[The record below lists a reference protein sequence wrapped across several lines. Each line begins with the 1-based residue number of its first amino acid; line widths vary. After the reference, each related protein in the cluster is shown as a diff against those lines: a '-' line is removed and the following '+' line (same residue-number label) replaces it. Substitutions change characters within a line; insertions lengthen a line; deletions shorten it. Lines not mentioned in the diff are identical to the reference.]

1 MQRAEDAG
9 WTVRAD
15 VPTEAALSPE
25 DLDGVAAIVIDAR
38 DATAVSSRADEGTDF
53 IEPLTAREHEVLE
66 QMAAGLSNRQIAD
79 VLGISEHTVKFHV
92 SAILGKLGVSSLG
105 CDPSWPE
112 ARIGDTVTDDHNTR
126 PDDDLLDA
134 YSRAVIG
141 VVERVGPAVVRV
153 DRLREARRSRR
164 TEGSGSGFIFTP
176 DGLILTNSHVVSGA
190 EHLNVTTADGRSHHA
205 DVLGDDPD
213 TDLALLRI
221 SASALPVVELGRS
234 ADLRAGQLVVAVGH
248 PLGFEHTVTT
258 GVISATGRSLRAR
271 TGRMMENIIQTDAAL
286 NPGNSGG
293 PLVTSAGK
301 VVGVNTAVIMGS
313 QGLSF
318 AVPIDTA
325 TFVVTAILQEGH
337 VRRAFLGIGGQNLRL
352 PRHLARAASVSAQ
365 TGVRVESVVPE
376 SPAGRA
382 GIQPGDVIIGFAST
396 PIASVDDLH
405 RVLSR
410 DAIDVAATLRIV
422 RGAARMDVPITPT
435 EVAA

>member
-1 MQRAEDAG
+1 M
-9 WTVRAD
+9 
-15 VPTEAALSPE
+15 
-25 DLDGVAAIVIDAR
+25 
-38 DATAVSSRADEGTDF
+38 
-53 IEPLTAREHEVLE
+53 
-66 QMAAGLSNRQIAD
+66 
-79 VLGISEHTVKFHV
+79 
-92 SAILGKLGVSSLG
+92 
-105 CDPSWPE
+105 
-112 ARIGDTVTDDHNTR
+112 
-126 PDDDLLDA
+126 DDDLLDA

-153 DRLREARRSRR
+153 DRLRESRR
-164 TEGSGSGFIFTP
+164 ARARSEGSGSGFVFTP

-190 EHLNVTTADGRSHHA
+190 EHLDVTTADGRSYHA

-213 TDLALLRI
+213 TDLAVLRI

-301 VVGVNTAVIMGS
+301 VVGVNTAVIMGT

-325 TFVVTAILQEGH
+325 TRVVTAILQEGH
-337 VRRAFLGIGGQNLRL
+337 VRRAFLGIGGQNTRL
-352 PRHLARAASVSAQ
+352 PRHLARVTAVASG
-365 TGVRVESVVPE
+365 TGVRVDSVVAD

-382 GIQPGDVIIGFAST
+382 GIQPGDVIVGFSSAA
-396 PIASVDDLH
+396 IASIDDLH
-405 RVLSR
+405 RVLTR
-410 DAIDVAATLRIV
+410 EAIDIAATLSIV

-435 EVAA
+435 EAAA

>member
-1 MQRAEDAG
+1 M
-9 WTVRAD
+9 
-15 VPTEAALSPE
+15 
-25 DLDGVAAIVIDAR
+25 
-38 DATAVSSRADEGTDF
+38 DE
-53 IEPLTAREHEVLE
+53 E
-66 QMAAGLSNRQIAD
+66 
-79 VLGISEHTVKFHV
+79 
-92 SAILGKLGVSSLG
+92 
-105 CDPSWPE
+105 
-112 ARIGDTVTDDHNTR
+112 
-126 PDDDLLDA
+126 LLDA

-153 DRLREARRSRR
+153 DRLRESRRSRR
-164 TEGSGSGFIFTP
+164 SEGSGSGFIFTP

-258 GVISATGRSLRAR
+258 GVISATGRSLRSR

-293 PLVTSAGK
+293 PLVTSAAR
-301 VVGVNTAVIMGS
+301 VIGVNTAVIMGT

-325 TFVVTAILQEGH
+325 TRVVTALLQEGH
-337 VRRAFLGIGGQNLRL
+337 VRRAFVGVSGRNTRV
-352 PRHLARAASVSAQ
+352 PRHIARAAMLVAY
-365 TGVRVESVVPE
+365 TGVAIESVVE
-376 SPAGRA
+376 GSPPSRA
-382 GIQPGDVIIGFAST
+382 
-396 PIASVDDLH
+396 
-405 RVLSR
+405 
-410 DAIDVAATLRIV
+410 
-422 RGAARMDVPITPT
+422 
-435 EVAA
+435 

>member
-1 MQRAEDAG
+1 M
-9 WTVRAD
+9 
-15 VPTEAALSPE
+15 
-25 DLDGVAAIVIDAR
+25 
-38 DATAVSSRADEGTDF
+38 
-53 IEPLTAREHEVLE
+53 
-66 QMAAGLSNRQIAD
+66 
-79 VLGISEHTVKFHV
+79 
-92 SAILGKLGVSSLG
+92 
-105 CDPSWPE
+105 
-112 ARIGDTVTDDHNTR
+112 
-126 PDDDLLDA
+126 DDDLLDA

-153 DRLREARRSRR
+153 DRLRESRR
-164 TEGSGSGFIFTP
+164 ARARSEGSGSGFVFTP

-190 EHLNVTTADGRSHHA
+190 EHLDVTTADGRSYHA

-213 TDLALLRI
+213 TDLAVLRI

-301 VVGVNTAVIMGS
+301 VVGVNTAVIMGT

-325 TFVVTAILQEGH
+325 TRVVTAILREGH
-337 VRRAFLGIGGQNLRL
+337 VRRAFLGIGGQNTRL
-352 PRHLARAASVSAQ
+352 PRHLARVTAVASG
-365 TGVRVESVVPE
+365 TGVRVDSVVAD

-382 GIQPGDVIIGFAST
+382 GIQPGDVIVGFSSAA
-396 PIASVDDLH
+396 IASIDDLH
-405 RVLSR
+405 RVLTR
-410 DAIDVAATLRIV
+410 EAIDIAATLSIV

-435 EVAA
+435 EAAA

>member
-1 MQRAEDAG
+1 M
-9 WTVRAD
+9 THN
-15 VPTEAALSPE
+15 
-25 DLDGVAAIVIDAR
+25 
-38 DATAVSSRADEGTDF
+38 
-53 IEPLTAREHEVLE
+53 PL
-66 QMAAGLSNRQIAD
+66 
-79 VLGISEHTVKFHV
+79 K
-92 SAILGKLGVSSLG
+92 
-105 CDPSWPE
+105 
-112 ARIGDTVTDDHNTR
+112 
-126 PDDDLLDA
+126 DDDLLDA

-153 DRLREARRSRR
+153 DRLRDAPRSRR
-164 TEGSGSGFIFTP
+164 TEGSGSGFVFTP

-190 EHLNVTTADGRSHHA
+190 EHLNVTTADGRNHHA

-271 TGRMMENIIQTDAAL
+271 SGRMMENIIQTDAAL

-337 VRRAFLGIGGQNLRL
+337 VRRAGPAF
-352 PRHLARAASVSAQ
+352 
-365 TGVRVESVVPE
+365 
-376 SPAGRA
+376 SPAMSSLDSHRRRS
-382 GIQPGDVIIGFAST
+382 PAST
-396 PIASVDDLH
+396 ISIECSRGKRSTSQPRCAS
-405 RVLSR
+405 S
-410 DAIDVAATLRIV
+410 
-422 RGAARMDVPITPT
+422 AARRAWMWRSRQPKRRRDS
-435 EVAA
+435 

>member
-1 MQRAEDAG
+1 
-9 WTVRAD
+9 
-15 VPTEAALSPE
+15 
-25 DLDGVAAIVIDAR
+25 
-38 DATAVSSRADEGTDF
+38 
-53 IEPLTAREHEVLE
+53 
-66 QMAAGLSNRQIAD
+66 
-79 VLGISEHTVKFHV
+79 VK
-92 SAILGKLGVSSLG
+92 S
-105 CDPSWPE
+105 
-112 ARIGDTVTDDHNTR
+112 DTVTDDA
-126 PDDDLLDA
+126 LLDA

-153 DRLREARRSRR
+153 DRLRESRR
-164 TEGSGSGFIFTP
+164 TRRARSEGSGSGFVFTP

-190 EHLNVTTADGRSHHA
+190 ERLDVTTADGRSFNA

-213 TDLALLRI
+213 TDLAVLRI

-301 VVGVNTAVIMGS
+301 VVGVNTAVIMGT

-325 TFVVTAILQEGH
+325 TRVVTAILQEGH
-337 VRRAFLGIGGQNLRL
+337 VRRAFLGIGGQNTRL
-352 PRHLARAASVSAQ
+352 PRHLARVTAVASG
-365 TGVRVESVVPE
+365 TGVRVESVVPD

-382 GIQPGDVIIGFAST
+382 GIQPGDVIVGFAST
-396 PIASVDDLH
+396 AVASIDDLH
-405 RVLSR
+405 RVLTR
-410 DAIDVAATLRIV
+410 EAIDVAATLRIV
-422 RGAARMDVPITPT
+422 RGTAPLEVAITPT
-435 EVAA
+435 EAAA

>member
-1 MQRAEDAG
+1 M
-9 WTVRAD
+9 
-15 VPTEAALSPE
+15 
-25 DLDGVAAIVIDAR
+25 
-38 DATAVSSRADEGTDF
+38 
-53 IEPLTAREHEVLE
+53 
-66 QMAAGLSNRQIAD
+66 
-79 VLGISEHTVKFHV
+79 
-92 SAILGKLGVSSLG
+92 
-105 CDPSWPE
+105 
-112 ARIGDTVTDDHNTR
+112 
-126 PDDDLLDA
+126 DDDLLDA

-153 DRLREARRSRR
+153 DRLRESRR
-164 TEGSGSGFIFTP
+164 TRRARSEGSGSGFVFTP

-190 EHLNVTTADGRSHHA
+190 ERLDVTTADGRSFNA

-213 TDLALLRI
+213 TDLAVLRI

-301 VVGVNTAVIMGS
+301 VVGVNTAVIMGT

-325 TFVVTAILQEGH
+325 TRVVTAILQEGH
-337 VRRAFLGIGGQNLRL
+337 VRRAFLGIGGQNTRL
-352 PRHLARAASVSAQ
+352 PRHVARVTAVAS
-365 TGVRVESVVPE
+365 GVRVDSVVPE

-382 GIQPGDVIIGFAST
+382 GIQPGDVIVGFAST
-396 PIASVDDLH
+396 AIASIDDLH
-405 RVLSR
+405 RVLTR
-410 DAIDVAATLRIV
+410 EAIDVAATVRIV
-422 RGAARMDVPITPT
+422 RGAAPLDVAITPT
-435 EVAA
+435 EAAA

>member
-1 MQRAEDAG
+1 VTHD
-9 WTVRAD
+9 TFK
-15 VPTEAALSPE
+15 
-25 DLDGVAAIVIDAR
+25 
-38 DATAVSSRADEGTDF
+38 DE
-53 IEPLTAREHEVLE
+53 E
-66 QMAAGLSNRQIAD
+66 
-79 VLGISEHTVKFHV
+79 
-92 SAILGKLGVSSLG
+92 
-105 CDPSWPE
+105 
-112 ARIGDTVTDDHNTR
+112 
-126 PDDDLLDA
+126 LLDA
-134 YSRAVIG
+134 YSHAVIG

-153 DRLREARRSRR
+153 DRLREARRSRH

-190 EHLNVTTADGRSHHA
+190 EHLNVTTADGRTHHA

-221 SASALPVVELGRS
+221 SASALSVVELGRS
-234 ADLRAGQLVVAVGH
+234 AGLRAGQLVVAVGH

-352 PRHLARAASVSAQ
+352 PRHLARAASVSAS
-365 TGVRVESVVPE
+365 TGVRVESVVAE

-382 GIQPGDVIIGFAST
+382 GIQPGDVIIGFSST

-405 RVLSR
+405 RVLTR
-410 DAIDVAATLRIV
+410 EAIDVAATLRIV
-422 RGAARMDVPITPT
+422 RGAARMDVAITPT
-435 EVAA
+435 EAAA

>member
-1 MQRAEDAG
+1 M
-9 WTVRAD
+9 
-15 VPTEAALSPE
+15 
-25 DLDGVAAIVIDAR
+25 
-38 DATAVSSRADEGTDF
+38 
-53 IEPLTAREHEVLE
+53 
-66 QMAAGLSNRQIAD
+66 
-79 VLGISEHTVKFHV
+79 
-92 SAILGKLGVSSLG
+92 
-105 CDPSWPE
+105 
-112 ARIGDTVTDDHNTR
+112 
-126 PDDDLLDA
+126 DDDLLDA

-153 DRLREARRSRR
+153 DRLRESRRARRMRS
-164 TEGSGSGFIFTP
+164 EGSGSGFVFTP

-190 EHLNVTTADGRSHHA
+190 ERLDVTTADGRSFNA

-213 TDLALLRI
+213 TDLAVLRI

-301 VVGVNTAVIMGS
+301 VVGVNTAVIMGT

-325 TFVVTAILQEGH
+325 TRVVTAILQEGH
-337 VRRAFLGIGGQNLRL
+337 VRRAFLGIGGQNTRL
-352 PRHLARAASVSAQ
+352 PRHVARVTAVASG
-365 TGVRVESVVPE
+365 TGVRVDSVVPE

-382 GIQPGDVIIGFAST
+382 GIQPGDVIVGFAST
-396 PIASVDDLH
+396 AIASIDDLH
-405 RVLSR
+405 RVLTR
-410 DAIDVAATLRIV
+410 EAIDVAATLRIV
-422 RGAARMDVPITPT
+422 RGAAPLDVAITPT
-435 EVAA
+435 EAAA